1 MKFDDF
7 DRKMRV
13 YEESL
18 DQVIPP
24 EVYLVARL
32 DGRSFSRLTHEVQ
45 RFDAPFDERFKNYM
59 VETTKQLMEC
69 GFDVVY
75 GYTQSDEI
83 SLLLNFSSD
92 TFGRKVR
99 KLNSIL
105 AGTASATISLL
116 LGQVAVFDC
125 RVVPLPNFTLVE
137 DYFLW
142 R

>member
-45 RFDAPFDERFKNYM
+45 RFDAPFDERFKN
-59 VETTKQLMEC
+59 
-69 GFDVVY
+69 
-75 GYTQSDEI
+75 
-83 SLLLNFSSD
+83 
-92 TFGRKVR
+92 
-99 KLNSIL
+99 
-105 AGTASATISLL
+105 
-116 LGQVAVFDC
+116 
-125 RVVPLPNFTLVE
+125 
-137 DYFLW
+137 
-142 R
+142 